1 MNEKARIKEYF
12 DMFSPNY
19 DEENQKKYWR
29 LSDEI
34 LLYHL
39 NKRIKKEKFN
49 FVDMGSGTG
58 EWSKRFLDT
67 YPKSKGQLY
76 DVSDGM
82 TEICTRKLSK
92 YKTRVKIYKQDILDI
107 GGKQDVDYVFLLY
120 VLMFAREQEEI
131 LSIAKN
137 MINKE
142 GKIFFVVENQ
152 LNGMAINLLNDN
164 SEETVNIYKKSFGS
178 ITESVPEIFYNT
190 IENIK
195 SICEKV
201 GLKITYCIGFPVVT
215 TIGVKRFEDSK
226 YRKLKDILSE
236 EKIYKDILRI
246 EKELTQNESMAVRG
260 KYILFEAMI
269 KSGYEN

>member
-178 ITESVPEIFYNT
+178 ITESVP
-190 IENIK
+190 
-195 SICEKV
+195 
-201 GLKITYCIGFPVVT
+201 
-215 TIGVKRFEDSK
+215 
-226 YRKLKDILSE
+226 
-236 EKIYKDILRI
+236 
-246 EKELTQNESMAVRG
+246 
-260 KYILFEAMI
+260 
-269 KSGYEN
+269 